1 MYSGPRLESN
11 HPPSS
16 SFAPCKR
23 RACYQP
29 NNSHLFFYDLG
40 NDTSTYRHLREYAL
54 WREKKKEVCRGDSEA
69 CHKEEAKRGL
79 SSVSVQDNDGEGP
92 PSSYNHFDMI
102 LHCVFLS
109 FSFHPEST
117 VP

>member
-29 NNSHLFFYDLG
+29 NNSHLFFMTLAMIQVHTGISENMLYG
-40 NDTSTYRHLREYAL
+40 
-54 WREKKKEVCRGDSEA
+54 EKKKRKFAGEIQRPA
-69 CHKEEAKRGL
+69 IKKRRKEG
-79 SSVSVQDNDGEGP
+79 
-92 PSSYNHFDMI
+92 
-102 LHCVFLS
+102 
-109 FSFHPEST
+109 
-117 VP
+117 